1 MIKRM
6 TKSCRTTHTSGPWT
20 LILHGNERYPFPLS
34 IRTSNGENWIT
45 RDGTVSSLAHARLIA
60 AAPETAAEC
69 DRLIEGLRRLLLVCG
84 STGDALLD
92 FEEQATAFEA
102 ATGKMRPGKD
112 VPAAC
117 AGSGATHVEYADW
130 VDGEV
135 DAARAALIRHDKG
148 EL

>member
-1 MIKRM
+1 M
-6 TKSCRTTHTSGPWT
+6 TIVEHEINRLHSRLGTRRISRAMNRT
-20 LILHGNERYPFPLS
+20 
-34 IRTSNGENWIT
+34 
-45 RDGTVSSLAHARLIA
+45 
-60 AAPETAAEC
+60 
-69 DRLIEGLRRLLLVCG
+69 IEALRRLTLVCG

-102 ATGKMRPGKD
+102 ATGKMPPGKD

-117 AGSGATHVEYADW
+117 AGSGATREEYADW

-135 DAARAALIRHDKG
+135 DAARAVLIRHDKG